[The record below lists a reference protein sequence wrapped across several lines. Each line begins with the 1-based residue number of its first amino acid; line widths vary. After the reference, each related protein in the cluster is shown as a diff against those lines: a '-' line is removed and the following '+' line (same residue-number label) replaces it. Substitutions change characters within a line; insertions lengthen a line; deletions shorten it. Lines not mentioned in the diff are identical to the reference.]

1 MTEQN
6 KEKILHLKWF
16 GLPQIWVFVKPHRRL
31 ILAVALSMGLA
42 SVIDAIL
49 PLFQNYAI
57 NHYIGEQTLDTLP
70 AMIVVYVLILLL
82 YGLCNSVGIYAAFKA
97 EVVVDRDI
105 RQKCFDH
112 VQTLS
117 FSYFNQ
123 NSVGYIHS
131 RIISDPNKIGMI
143 VSWGLMDTCLAV
155 VYLIGIFVVMFAL
168 NPLLGLLLLLVLPLE
183 ILATAFFSRRITR
196 ENRAVREI
204 NSIIT
209 GDFNEGITGAKTIKS
224 LVIEDKMLKDFTA
237 DTSAMRRTA
246 IRAGRYKSLFRGVII
261 FCSSIALALV
271 LWMGGRLNTS
281 GLLLL
286 GNLAVFMNYATS
298 MNDYVQDMVNA
309 LTELI
314 RTQVNVE
321 RITALLNTRSDVTD
335 TPEVIAKYGDSF
347 SPKRENWE
355 PLYGE
360 IEFQDVTFRY
370 PDGEENVLEHF
381 SLKVPQGSSVAIV
394 GETGAGKSTLVNL
407 VCRFFEPTQGRVL
420 IDGKDARERSQL
432 WLHSHLG
439 YVLQTPHLFS
449 GTILDNLRYGNPQAD
464 MAEIQQAVARVHAE
478 GIIANMEKGYDT
490 PVGEGGDLLSTGE
503 KQLLSFARALLAN
516 PQILILDEATS
527 SVDTL
532 TEKAIQEAITTVTR
546 GRTSFMIAHRL
557 STVQEADVILVMK
570 EGKIVEQGSHA
581 ELLAQDG
588 YYAQLHRQQFVEEA
602 VASHLGAERG

>member
-1 MTEQN
+1 MEKKGT
-6 KEKILHLKWF
+6 EKITHLRWY
-16 GLPQIWVFVKPHRRL
+16 GLPQIWAFVKPHKRL
-31 ILAVALSMGLA
+31 IFAVAISMGLS

-70 AMIVVYVLILLL
+70 AMIVLYVIILLL
-82 YGLCNSVGIYAAFKA
+82 YGLCNSIGIYAAFRA

-131 RIISDPNKIGMI
+131 RVISDPNKIGMI
-143 VSWGLMDTCLAV
+143 ISWGLMDTCLAV
-155 VYLIGIFVVMFAL
+155 VYLVGIFIVMFAL
-168 NPLLGLLLLLVLPLE
+168 NPFLGLLLLIVLPLE
-183 ILATAFFSRRITR
+183 ILFTVFFSRHITR

-224 LVIEDKMLKDFTA
+224 LVIENKMLRDFKE
-237 DTSAMRRTA
+237 DTSAMRA
-246 IRAGRYKSLFRGVII
+246 ASIRAGRYKSLFRGVII

-271 LWMGGRLNTS
+271 LWRGGILNTT
-281 GLLLL
+281 GVLLL

-314 RTQVNVE
+314 RTQVNIE
-321 RITALLNTRSDVTD
+321 RINTLLHTQSDVKD
-335 TPEVIAKYGDSF
+335 DPWVIEKYGDSF
-347 SPKRENWE
+347 APKKENWE
-355 PLYGE
+355 PLKGDIAFE
-360 IEFQDVTFRY
+360 DVTFMY

-381 SLKVPQGSSVAIV
+381 SLHVPQGSMVAIV

-407 VCRFFEPTQGRVL
+407 VCRFFEPTKGRVL
-420 IDGKDARERSQL
+420 IDGRDAKERSQL
-432 WLHSHLG
+432 WLHSHIG
-439 YVLQTPHLFS
+439 YVLQAPHLFS
-449 GTILDNLRYGNPQAD
+449 GTILDNLRYGNPDASMED
-464 MAEIQQAVARVHAE
+464 IQQAVERVHADE
-478 GIIANMEKGYDT
+478 IIAKMEDGYQT
-490 PVGEGGDLLSTGE
+490 QVGEGGDLLSTGE

-532 TEKAIQEAITTVTR
+532 TEKAIQEAIATVTK
-546 GRTSFMIAHRL
+546 GRTTFMIAHRL
-557 STVQEADVILVMK
+557 STVRDADVILVMK
-570 EGKIVEQGSHA
+570 DGKIIEQGTHES
-581 ELLAQDG
+581 LLAADG
-588 YYAQLHRQQFVEEA
+588 YYARLLHQQFVDES
-602 VASHLGAERG
+602 VASHLKNN